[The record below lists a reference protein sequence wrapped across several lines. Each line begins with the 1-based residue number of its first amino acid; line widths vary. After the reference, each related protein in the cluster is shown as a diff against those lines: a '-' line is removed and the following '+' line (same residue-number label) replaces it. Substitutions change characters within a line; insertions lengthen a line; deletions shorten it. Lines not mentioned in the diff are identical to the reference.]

1 MVTGEAPSLAALG
14 ILVTVIAAGYHPVL
28 VRVRDT
34 TDELLFGG
42 RADPVETLTRL
53 GTELSAGSSPQ
64 EWLRALRLALGVPA
78 VELRAPDRTVARS
91 GDDPGAGSEVTP
103 LRVGSE
109 QVGEL
114 VVSLPPEQLRLPAA
128 TRAVL
133 DLVAGPLAQAVHAT
147 RLAAQL
153 RTSRGRVVAALEEER
168 RRVRR
173 DLHDGLG
180 PTLTGIAYSADA
192 ARNLVTTDPTASTE
206 LLRALRADVADA
218 IAEIRRIVY
227 GLRPRAID
235 ELGLVGAVRQQVSR
249 LGTSDGRPLRVD
261 LVAPDALPDL
271 PAAVEVV
278 AYRVA
283 VEAVTNVARHA
294 GVDEATLRFAVGTAG
309 LEVEVS
315 DAGGSAAAWV
325 PGVGLAGMRERVE
338 EVGGVLTVET
348 MPGRSRVAARIPL
361 PDDALPDEGLPDD
374 GLPDDVPPGPAIPP
388 AE

>member
-1 MVTGEAPSLAALG
+1 VFVGGASVYRLVAGEPPSLGVLG
-14 ILVTVIAAGYHPVL
+14 VLVTVIAAGYHPVL

-34 TDELLFGG
+34 ADELLFGG
-42 RADPVETLTRL
+42 RADPVETLTLL
-53 GTELSAGSSPQ
+53 GSELSAGSSPQ

-78 VELRAPDRTVARS
+78 VELRTQDRTVARS
-91 GDDPGAGSEVTP
+91 GDDPGNGSEVTS
-103 LRVGSE
+103 LRLGAE
-109 QVGEL
+109 PVGEL
-114 VVSLPPEQLRLPAA
+114 VVSLPPEQLRLPAT

-153 RTSRGRVVAALEEER
+153 QASRGRVVAALEEER

-192 ARNLVTTDPTASTE
+192 ARNLVSTDPAASVA
-206 LLRALRADVADA
+206 LLRDLRADTADA

-235 ELGLVGAVRQQVSR
+235 ELGLVAAVRQQVSR
-249 LGTSDGRPLRVD
+249 LGTADGRPLRVALD
-261 LVAPDALPDL
+261 APHALPDL

-294 GVDEATLRFAVGTAG
+294 GVDEATLRFAVRDGS
-309 LEVEVS
+309 LDVEVC
-315 DAGGSAAAWV
+315 DGGGSGTVWT

-338 EVGGVLTVET
+338 EVGGLLTVET
-348 MPGRSRVAARIPL
+348 APGRNRVSARIPL
-361 PDDALPDEGLPDD
+361 PDDAHGDPR
-374 GLPDDVPPGPAIPP
+374 
-388 AE
+388 